1 MTKFPYRGHELGKEP
16 QRPYATPKNYNN
28 HFRPTGKQRILQV
41 HQKQDAVVGRVPASA
56 EGVARARMALS
67 RPSTNLYSITSS
79 VSASS
84 LGGMSRP
91 STLAVLRLIT
101 SSNLVGCVTGKSAG
115 LTPLRIRPA

>member
-1 MTKFPYRGHELGKEP
+1 MPPRKTIIITFG
-16 QRPYATPKNYNN
+16 
-28 HFRPTGKQRILQV
+28 LQ
-41 HQKQDAVVGRVPASA
+41 ASA
-56 EGVARARMALS
+56 HHRSEVGLWHIASNADDLGNSRFWRTPDLAGQRRGVARARMALS